1 MELGTKIKKY
11 REGQNLSQDELA
23 LKILV
28 SRQTI
33 SNWETNK
40 SCPDIQSLVM
50 LCNVFHI
57 SLDDFIKED
66 ITEMRDRIDQG
77 KVKRFNVMGY
87 IFAAELLLVMASA
100 YPLFRLEGNIGIIIW
115 LLIFL
120 ITFGT
125 AFVIERFKKNN
136 DIQTYKEIVAFV
148 DGKQLTHDEAQ
159 QEIGKRMYQKIFAAI
174 LAGVIALIVCLVTA
188 FIVNHVM

>member
-1 MELGTKIKKY
+1 MNIGTKLKQY
-11 REGQNLSQDELA
+11 RERENLSQDELA
-23 LKILV
+23 LKIFV

-40 SCPDIQSLVM
+40 SCPDIKSLMM
-50 LCNVFHI
+50 LGNIFHI

-66 ITEMRDRIDQG
+66 IPEMRSRIDQG
-77 KVKRFNVMGY
+77 KVKTFNVMGCV
-87 IFAAELLLVMASA
+87 FAAELLTLMISA
-100 YPLFRLEGNIGIIIW
+100 YPLIVLAGSIGVIIW
-115 LLIFL
+115 LLIAF
-120 ITFGT
+120 ITLGT

-148 DGKQLTHDEAQ
+148 DGKPLAHDEAQ

-174 LAGVIALIVCLVTA
+174 LTGIIALIIMLLTG
-188 FIVNHVM
+188 FIINHF

>member
-33 SNWETNK
+33 SNWETSK
-40 SCPDIQSLVM
+40 SCPDIKSLAM

-57 SLDDFIKED
+57 SLDDFINKD
-66 ITEMRDRIDQG
+66 IPEMRSRIDQG
-77 KVKRFNVMGY
+77 EVKRFNVMGY
-87 IFAAELLLVMASA
+87 IFTAELLLVMASA